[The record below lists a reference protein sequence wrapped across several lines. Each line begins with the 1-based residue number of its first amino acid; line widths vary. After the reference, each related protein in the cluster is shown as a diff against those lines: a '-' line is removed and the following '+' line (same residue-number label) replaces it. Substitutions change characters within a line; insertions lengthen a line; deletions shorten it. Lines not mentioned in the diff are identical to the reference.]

1 MPSGKLTRMSMCAV
15 IVHSPAF
22 DWGAIGSGPRLA
34 VGAAI
39 ACPDRPVINIQADGS
54 AMCAL
59 QALWTQVREELQVV
73 TIICANRT
81 YAILKLELAQQKI
94 PHIGQATKW
103 QALADIGRPCTDWVL
118 LAGDMGVQHAIKFQ
132 SSSRSRKLWVDCDAG
147 VDDAQALLLA
157 LTAPNVELVG
167 ISAVHGNVGM
177 SQVLRNVARVL
188 TLCSRPDIPFYAG
201 ADEPLLAYSMDDAH
215 QSQSVFHG
223 NDGLGDAPNAVPT
236 AASVTFSASPG
247 YAYTKMIEAAK
258 AQRGEL
264 ILVVLGPLTNVALAC
279 KLDPQLPSRVKALYV
294 MGGSAHK
301 GNITPTAEFNF
312 HCDPEAAFL
321 VLKKFPQTTLITWDC
336 CMRHATPWI
345 VVDNWFN
352 KDTPRAK
359 FLAATMANSSAYMKR
374 ERPQLGGSALPA
386 LGCKSVA
393 RLFEKRH
400 ELMARH
406 RHQRQAAKRRRLSL
420 GVAPVGLLSLPE
432 DVLLHIVYN
441 LDHEDIEPLFQV
453 CQDLRSM
460 MHTAMLLHFSY
471 ITPHRQPDEVS
482 ARFTVRKRA
491 VSRAQPAS
499 SSSSR
504 YHVKASAAPRALQ
517 FLDTSEVSSCTEQFG
532 LMGPFASSH
541 ADDQ

>member
-81 YAILKLELAQQKI
+81 YAILKTLDAHVLTGCYLLE
-94 PHIGQATKW
+94 T
-103 QALADIGRPCTDWVL
+103 WVCS
-118 LAGDMGVQHAIKFQ
+118 MP
-132 SSSRSRKLWVDCDAG
+132 SRSRKLWVDCDAG